1 MADGPVKT
9 MGSGCLGG
17 LLGAILGILI
27 GGFIGPVIATSG
39 NDNLRSQNDPMAKNV
54 SSMFDACGSF
64 VGLVLGSGI
73 GGIIGGI
80 GGAVFGA
87 GLAARTKGTETEEE
101 SAVED
106 VRPANTLEPPT
117 ESPEAE
123 LRRLKERIAEL
134 DELKQKDVPPKED

>member
-1 MADGPVKT
+1 MANGPVKA
-9 MGSGCLGG
+9 MGSGCFGG
-17 LLGAILGILI
+17 LLGAILGIVI

-39 NDNLRSQNDPMAKNV
+39 NGKFRSLNDPMAKNV
-54 SSMFDACGSF
+54 SGMIDACGSF
-64 VGLVLGSGI
+64 VGLVLGSGL

-80 GGAVFGA
+80 GGAVFGT
-87 GLAARTKGTETEEE
+87 GFAARTKGTGTEEA
-101 SAVED
+101 AVED

-134 DELKQKDVPPKED
+134 DEFIEQKDVPPKEE

>member
-39 NDNLRSQNDPMAKNV
+39 NVNLRSQNDPMAKNV
-54 SSMFDACGSF
+54 SSMFDACGSV

-73 GGIIGGI
+73 G
-80 GGAVFGA
+80 ASSA
-87 GLAARTKGTETEEE
+87 GLVGRSSVPG
-101 SAVED
+101 S
-106 VRPANTLEPPT
+106 LQ
-117 ESPEAE
+117 
-123 LRRLKERIAEL
+123 
-134 DELKQKDVPPKED
+134 ELKAWKRRKILPWKTLDLPMC

>member
-1 MADGPVKT
+1 
-9 MGSGCLGG
+9 
-17 LLGAILGILI
+17 
-27 GGFIGPVIATSG
+27 
-39 NDNLRSQNDPMAKNV
+39 MAKNV
-54 SSMFDACGSF
+54 SSMFDACGRV
-64 VGLVLGSGI
+64 VGLVLGSGL

-87 GLAARTKGTETEEE
+87 GFAARTKGTEAEED

-106 VRPANTLEPPT
+106 VRPATTLEPPT

-134 DELKQKDVPPKED
+134 DAIKQKDVPSKDE

>member
-1 MADGPVKT
+1 MVDGPVKT

-27 GGFIGPVIATSG
+27 GGVVGPVIATSG

-54 SSMFDACGSF
+54 SSMFDACFGF
-64 VGLVLGSGI
+64 AGMLIGAGI
-73 GGIIGGI
+73 GGTIGGI
-80 GGAVFGA
+80 SGAVFGA
-87 GLAARTKGTETEEE
+87 GFAARTEGTETEEG

-106 VRPANTLEPPT
+106 VRPANTPEPPT

-134 DELKQKDVPPKED
+134 DAIKQKDGPAKDE

>member
-1 MADGPVKT
+1 MASGPVKT

-17 LLGAILGILI
+17 LLGAILGMMI

-39 NDNLRSQNDPMAKNV
+39 NDMNRSSNDPMAKNV

-80 GGAVFGA
+80 GGAVFAA
-87 GLAARTKGTETEEE
+87 GFAARTKGTEREVD
-101 SAVED
+101 SAAED
-106 VRPANTLEPPT
+106 VRPANTPEPPS

-134 DELKQKDVPPKED
+134 DELKQKDVPPKKD